1 MPSAQGQV
9 GVQNNADGSTP
20 IQGFRQ
26 GKQGDLIASELHGRY
41 YEQNYRG
48 NIFSG
53 GMSLTAINA
62 ATFTTATLTA
72 SCTPIAG
79 VWNPLNSGVN
89 ASIITAKL
97 SVALTALQNTGAGP
111 YVWAV
116 STGNSASLT
125 NGLQPW
131 KRNTLTQAGSMLKN
145 LAGVALTG
153 LTNPLGIVGASGVYG
168 GNAYNIPSLGTA
180 AGFSTTQTSSVEW
193 LDGLFIVPPG
203 GVLVLLATT
212 TPVAHS
218 VSSTLIWEEVL
229 A

>member
-20 IQGFRQ
+20 VQGFRQ
-26 GKQGDLIASELHGRY
+26 GKQGDLVVSELHGKY

-53 GMSLTAINA
+53 GMTLTAINA

-72 SCTPIAG
+72 ACTPILG
-79 VWNPLNSGVN
+79 LWNPSNSGVN
-89 ASIITAKL
+89 AVILGAKL
-97 SVALTALQNTGAGP
+97 SATITALQSTGAGP
-111 YVWAV
+111 FVYAV
-116 STGNSASLT
+116 STGNTAPLT
-125 NGLQPW
+125 LGLQPW
-131 KRNTLTQAGSMLKN
+131 KRSTLTQSGSMLKN

-153 LTNPLGIVGASGVYG
+153 LTSSLGIVGASALSG
-168 GNAYNIPSLGTA
+168 GSAYNIALLGTA
-180 AGFSTTQTSSVEW
+180 AGFLTNHASASEW
-193 LDGLFIVPPG
+193 LDGVFVVPPS

-218 VSSTLIWEEVL
+218 VASTLIWEEVPV
-229 A
+229 